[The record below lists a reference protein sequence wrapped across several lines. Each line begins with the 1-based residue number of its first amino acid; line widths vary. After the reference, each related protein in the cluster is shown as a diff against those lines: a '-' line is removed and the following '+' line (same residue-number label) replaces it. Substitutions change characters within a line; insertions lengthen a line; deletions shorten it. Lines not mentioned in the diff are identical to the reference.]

1 MNSGTIRKALD
12 ELEGDGGYATAT
24 LYINEVCPIPDSLK
38 QGSIVIDR
46 GKYRADYDLCVII
59 AELEGVE
66 PVHGTKRSEWPT
78 ARAKHFIPF
87 SQILRIILKSKRKE
101 LEA

>member
-1 MNSGTIRKALD
+1 MNPGTVRKALE

-24 LYINEVCPIPDSLK
+24 LYINEVYPITDSLK

-46 GKYRADYDLCVII
+46 GKYKADYDLYVII
-59 AELEGVE
+59 AEWETLE
-66 PVHGTKRSEWPT
+66 PVPDTKRIEWPT
-78 ARAKHFIPF
+78 VRVKHFIPF